1 MEYLFSI
8 DYGSDAERKRIDYT
22 VERWSDRAQVKKPRG
37 AVLLFK
43 GPDVDE
49 FIEDL
54 YSRLDIDAGKVE
66 IFRIEPYEPS
76 VEKQSRKLVYES
88 PERFEAIQSFL
99 NYLMSKLG
107 ASFEYSTESASYY
120 TAYTKKG
127 QAELEIRWIGCA
139 CGEEDEFGEG
149 RVLRFVISV
158 EGYGNVVDFIADKL
172 DEEMRI
178 FLR

>member
-1 MEYLFSI
+1 MEYLFTI

-22 VERWSDRAQVKKPRG
+22 VERWGERAKIKKPKG
-37 AVLLFK
+37 AVLLFE

-66 IFRIEPYEPS
+66 VYRVEPYEPA

-88 PERFEAIQSFL
+88 SERFEALQSFL

-107 ASFEYSTESASYY
+107 ASFEYSTENASHY
-120 TAYTKKG
+120 TVYTKKG
-127 QAELEIRWIGCA
+127 QAQLEIRWLGCA
-139 CGEEDEFGEG
+139 CGGEDDG
-149 RVLRFVISV
+149 RVLRFVVSV

-178 FLR
+178 FLG